1 MNLEFHTVTLNGVG
15 DLAPKTT
22 THHDKTLFG
31 ADFKDLSLCA
41 LHGDVK
47 HCEI

>member
-1 MNLEFHTVTLNGVG
+1 MNLEFHTVTLSGVG